1 MTDVM
6 PNPKARVT
14 RLYARA
20 REIHEKISRLAEDL
34 QPYEGQAEALG
45 AQDSL
50 SSLCY
55 ILEGYV
61 NAGQ

>member
-6 PNPKARVT
+6 PNPKARVE
-14 RLYARA
+14 RLYNRA
-20 REIHEKISRLAEDL
+20 KDIHGLVARLAEDL
-34 QPYEGQAEALG
+34 QPYEGKAEALG
-45 AQDSL
+45 AQDSF

>member
-6 PNPKARVT
+6 PNPKARVE
-14 RLYARA
+14 RLYNRA
-20 REIHEKISRLAEDL
+20 KDIHGLVTRLAEDL